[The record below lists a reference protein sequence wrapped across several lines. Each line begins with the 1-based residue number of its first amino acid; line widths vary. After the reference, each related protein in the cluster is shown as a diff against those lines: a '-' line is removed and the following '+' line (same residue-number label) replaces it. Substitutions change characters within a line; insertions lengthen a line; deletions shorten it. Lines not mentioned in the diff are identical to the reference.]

1 MKDHSKMSILICS
14 CDAYE
19 DLWRP
24 CINLFDRY
32 WPHVPYPVF
41 LGTET
46 KSLAHPRVK
55 SIQAGPGR
63 HWSCGLRSWIESINS
78 EYILLMLEDFF
89 LRKPVIQSKI
99 SAALDFAT
107 STNAHQVRL
116 VPLPPPTRRR
126 QADELFGEC
135 ESGARYRVS
144 TQAAIWRSES
154 LLELLLPEEN
164 IWQFEHKGTERSLKH
179 KSGHYAAYRPL
190 LPYVG
195 IISHH
200 VVEKGC
206 WLSPEVALL
215 KLRGVSCDFSKRPVL
230 GVGRTL
236 NYYAARMVSGALKMV
251 HKVQRENLRIAIRRL
266 IWLANKR
273 WLTNVSPLFDETTS
287 SRPQTS
293 NCRHGNRR
301 S

>member
-1 MKDHSKMSILICS
+1 MSILICS

-24 CINLFDRY
+24 CTYLLDSY

-46 KSLAHPRVK
+46 KSLSHSRVK
-55 SIQAGPGR
+55 SIHGGLGR
-63 HWSCGLRSWIESINS
+63 QWSCCLRSWVEAINS

-89 LRKPVIQSKI
+89 LREPVIQSKI

-107 STNAHQVRL
+107 STKARQVRL

-126 QADELFGEC
+126 KADELFGEC
-135 ESGARYRVS
+135 ESGTRYRVS

-154 LLELLLPEEN
+154 LLELLRPGES

-179 KSGHYAAYRPL
+179 NSGYYAAYRPL

-195 IISHH
+195 RISHH

-206 WLSPEVALL
+206 WLPPEVALL
-215 KLRGVSCDFSKRPVL
+215 KLRGVSCDFGKRPVL
-230 GVGRTL
+230 GIGRTL
-236 NYYAARMVSGALKMV
+236 NYYAARMVCWAIQIVPMPL
-251 HKVQRENLRIAIRRL
+251 RDNIRIAIRRSISL
-266 IWLANKR
+266 VNKR
-273 WLTNVSPLFDETTS
+273 WLTNVSPFVDKAAV
-287 SRPQTS
+287 
-293 NCRHGNRR
+293 GR
-301 S
+301 SEGDLPPC